1 MDLQATLLAL
11 LVGLVQGVLEWL
23 PVSSEGGVALVVALL
38 TGESALDATQ
48 FALFLHAG
56 TAAAALAFYREEAT
70 GLLGSVPSWRP
81 REAFGAD
88 RADLTFYGVATL
100 VSGVVGLSVYA
111 ALAEAASE
119 LAGGAFVAAVG
130 VLLVATGLI
139 QRAAGRWGLGER
151 ATPDAVDAV
160 VVGVCQGLALLPG
173 VSRSGTTVSALLLRG
188 HEGERALQLSFL
200 LSIPASLG
208 AGLLVVLD
216 EGLPTLPLAQ
226 AVLALTVSAV
236 VGYLTVGALVAVVR
250 RVAFWGVCVGFG
262 ALAILGGGL
271 LVAAENGWLAP
282 VENWLL
288 VVA

>member
-38 TGESALDATQ
+38 AGESAFDATQ
-48 FALFLHAG
+48 FALFLHMG
-56 TAAAALAFYREEAT
+56 TAVAALTFYRGEVG
-70 GLLGSVPSWRP
+70 GLLGAAPSWRP
-81 REAFGAD
+81 RDAFAAD
-88 RADLTFYGVATL
+88 RADLAFYGVATL
-100 VSGVVGLSVYA
+100 VSGVVGLSMYA

-130 VLLVATGLI
+130 VLLVGTGLV
-139 QRAAGRWGLGER
+139 QRAADRWGLGER

-216 EGLPTLPLAQ
+216 DGVPALPLAP
-226 AVLALTVSAV
+226 AVLALGVSAV
-236 VGYLTVGALVAVVR
+236 VGYFTVGALVAVVR

-262 ALAILGGGL
+262 ALAVLGGGL
-271 LVAAENGWLAP
+271 LIAVENGVL
-282 VENWLL
+282 
-288 VVA
+288 

>member
-11 LVGLVQGVLEWL
+11 LVGLVQGVFEWL
-23 PVSSEGGVALVVALL
+23 PISSEGSVALVVALL
-38 TGESALDATQ
+38 TGESAFEATQ

-56 TAAAALAFYREEAT
+56 TATAALAFYRGEAV
-70 GLLGSVPSWRP
+70 GLLASAPEWRP
-81 REAFGAD
+81 RDAFAAD

-111 ALAEAASE
+111 ALAEAATE

-130 VLLVATGLI
+130 VLLVGTGLV
-139 QRAAGRWGLGER
+139 QRAADRWGLGER
-151 ATPDAVDAV
+151 ATPDAVDAA

-216 EGLPTLPLAQ
+216 EGVPTIPVPQ
-226 AVLALTVSAV
+226 AVLALAVSAV
-236 VGYLTVGALVAVVR
+236 VGYLTVGALVALVR

-262 ALAILGGGL
+262 ALAVLGGGL
-271 LVAAENGWLAP
+271 LVAAEHGWLA
-282 VENWLL
+282 VL
-288 VVA
+288 